1 MAESSR
7 GTERR
12 PARGGNPKDRRARG
26 RALVIFYITAFS
38 AVVIGAILLCIFV
51 FFKVGDVRITGDA
64 GYNEED
70 ILRICGIQ
78 EGDNLVL
85 LSTKDRERELEHRFP
100 YIEDARIVK
109 HIPST
114 VEVQITAAKTCF
126 SVECE
131 LGYLYVSRTGKVLE
145 VAAEPCPNSAVV
157 RGCTPTATG
166 PSQQIAFEE
175 EAVDTALEEIIRQLE
190 ENGMTGE
197 ITEIDL
203 RNQYDITMTYEDR
216 IVFRFGNTNNIAYK
230 TMFGIGMLT
239 QMQGDGSLTEEM
251 RGEIDLTLV
260 QEKNAGYF
268 NEYVASNGPDITEGT
283 AGRDTEPSASDDGG
297 DDTGDD
303 NSDQ

>member
-12 PARGGNPKDRRARG
+12 PARVGNPKDRRARG

-126 SVECE
+126 SVEFE

-145 VAAEPCPNSAVV
+145 VIEKVLAANEK
-157 RGCTPTATG
+157 G
-166 PSQQIAFEE
+166 
-175 EAVDTALEEIIRQLE
+175 LEI
-190 ENGMTGE
+190 
-197 ITEIDL
+197 L
-203 RNQYDITMTYEDR
+203 RNASEKIPVVTRHSDIVKLDEKAKEIYEISQRAADQYAFFSEKTGACLSEQTSPIQ
-216 IVFRFGNTNNIAYK
+216 IFR
-230 TMFGIGMLT
+230 
-239 QMQGDGSLTEEM
+239 
-251 RGEIDLTLV
+251 
-260 QEKNAGYF
+260 
-268 NEYVASNGPDITEGT
+268 
-283 AGRDTEPSASDDGG
+283 
-297 DDTGDD
+297 
-303 NSDQ
+303 